1 MIYAVNIP
9 YSNTTLVKVK
19 LIRRISVEE
28 GGKNSNTTLVKVKQ
42 KGGNKVAN
50 AKT

>member
-19 LIRRISVEE
+19 YIVQDFIFRDKIY
-28 GGKNSNTTLVKVKQ
+28 SNTTLVKVKY
-42 KGGNKVAN
+42 GLYLLDCVS
-50 AKT
+50 T